1 MKMELTEQ
9 QRKELEEMA
18 KRGEPGYLRTK
29 ALALLNLGEERR
41 ISEVGRIFRVSR
53 DSLYEW
59 RRRYLAEGISGLRV
73 RPGRGPKGRANLEE
87 VERYARQSP
96 RNFGVGRTRW
106 TLSLL
111 GDVVPSLKG
120 FSPPGVRKALRRAGY
135 RYKRGQPWVHSPD
148 GRYEEKKGL
157 WTKR

>member
-1 MKMELTEQ
+1 MELTEVE
-9 QRKELEEMA
+9 RKELEETA
-18 KRGEPGYLRTK
+18 KRGEPGYVRRK
-29 ALALLNLGEERR
+29 ALALLNLADGRG

-59 RRRYLAEGISGLRV
+59 RKRYLGEGIGGLRV
-73 RPGRGPKGRANLEE
+73 RAGRGRKGRANLEE

-106 TLSLL
+106 TLRLL

-120 FSPPGVRKALRRAGY
+120 FSSPGVRKALRRAGY